1 MRPRDDR
8 KSTHRHSVYYYLEG
22 NSERKVYSLV
32 VVVVVVVSKSSTH
45 ARSKIFSLRRSF
57 KARRNRRRRRLSFSF
72 SFPSSRE
79 ASLSRAL
86 RNVVK
91 SSAMVVAEYRASSR
105 SYICFSKSDAVVLVF
120 VTTTSRSIVWTISS
134 KSLET
139 HSREG
144 RAIFVLAEE
153 SQGVL
158 VTLERRNLRR
168 TGFSDVEDGART
180 SSCLHFSRT
189 RGCVKKSRNTAVA
202 EMSISVA
209 PS

>member
-1 MRPRDDR
+1 MRVCARLEVLD
-8 KSTHRHSVYYYLEG
+8 TSVYLYRRNLEH
-22 NSERKVYSLV
+22 KKSLHSRV
-32 VVVVVVVSKSSTH
+32 LRRRHPSSSVSTIVVSKSSTH

-57 KARRNRRRRRLSFSF
+57 KATRNRRRRRRFSDSFSF
-72 SFPSSRE
+72 SSPR

-86 RNVVK
+86 FRNVVK

-105 SYICFSKSDAVVLVF
+105 SYICFSKSDAVVVLVF
-120 VTTTSRSIVWTISS
+120 ATTTSRSIVWTMSS
-134 KSLET
+134 NSLET

-144 RAIFVLAEE
+144 RAIFILAEE

-189 RGCVKKSRNTAVA
+189 RGCVK
-202 EMSISVA
+202 
-209 PS
+209 